1 MTSHRGLPEPLPPLP
16 TSPSG
21 RTPQW
26 VIDEALERQGL
37 SAPADPRRR
46 RRAAGRSVD
55 PGATASDWRRW
66 DPPAPPPDP
75 RRTSWWSVCL
85 VLTLLVGVPV
95 VGGYVL
101 LPYLQDRQLSA
112 SAPALPSPP
121 PGEPG
126 PASGATGP
134 AEPGPPVDVS
144 PVAPVP
150 EEDVIVG
157 PSDLEVPAPSQDVK
171 DAASAGAANA
181 YGPPPGVESADRPL
195 GTPPSV
201 PDTGGYSLLATQTP
215 GDQVVAYDPCRPIHY
230 VVRPDGAP
238 AGGQQLLEQA
248 VAEVSAATGL
258 QFVSDGATTEAPR
271 QDRQPYQPDRYG
283 ERWVPVLITWST
295 PTEYPQLAGEVAG
308 LGGSTSMQVN
318 NSAYA
323 YVTGLIALD
332 TPDLQQ
338 TLQHPGGADIVRAV
352 IMHELAHVLGLGH
365 VEDPTQLMYGQ
376 STERN
381 TTLSAGDRAGLARLG
396 AGQCVPQL

>member
-1 MTSHRGLPEPLPPLP
+1 MTSHRDLPEPLPPLP
-16 TSPSG
+16 KSPSG

-26 VIDEALERQGL
+26 VIDEALERQRL
-37 SAPADPRRR
+37 SVPSDTHRR

-55 PGATASDWRRW
+55 PGATPSDWRRW
-66 DPPAPPPDP
+66 EPPAPPPAP
-75 RRTSWWSVCL
+75 RRTSWRAVCL
-85 VLTLLVGVPV
+85 VLALIVGVPAI
-95 VGGYVL
+95 GGYVL
-101 LPYLQDRQLSA
+101 LPYFQDQQVSA
-112 SAPALPSPP
+112 FAPALPSS

-126 PASGATGP
+126 PAAGPGGP
-134 AEPGPPVDVS
+134 AAPGPPVDVS

-157 PSDLEVPAPSQDVK
+157 PFDLEVPVPSEDVK

-181 YGPPPGVESADRPL
+181 YGPPAGVDSADRPL

-230 VVRPDGAP
+230 VMRPDGAP
-238 AGGQQLLEQA
+238 AGGNQLVEQA
-248 VAEVSAATGL
+248 VAEISAATGL

-271 QDRQPYQPDRYG
+271 QDRDPYQPDRYG
-283 ERWVPVLITWST
+283 ERWAPVLITWST

-308 LGGSTSMQVN
+308 LGGSTSVQVGDHP
-318 NSAYA
+318 AA

-365 VEDPTQLMYGQ
+365 VEDPTHLMYGQ
-376 STERN
+376 N
-381 TTLSAGDRAGLARLG
+381 TGHNTALSAGDRAGLAKLG
-396 AGQCVPQL
+396 AGPCIPQL